1 MNKTTNWKLVY
12 SILMLALLVQI
23 ILYYGLTQYFS

>member
-1 MNKTTNWKLVY
+1 MNKMTNWTKVY
-12 SILMLALLVQI
+12 FLLMLALLVQI